1 MKVNEKIRFLR
12 EHQHLTQDEMAERL
26 GMSTNGYAKIE
37 RGETRLT
44 IPKLEQIVEVLDTD
58 ILELISL
65 GEKNIIYFN
74 GSENNNSTN
83 IINPCSQDLVIEI
96 VQLKKSIEH
105 QQEIIDAKNELITSQ
120 KSQIES
126 LQKLIN
132 KLSK

>member
-12 EHQHLTQDEMAERL
+12 ESKSLTQDEMAERL

-44 IPKLEQIVEVLDTD
+44 IPKLEQIVEVFDTD

-65 GEKNIIYFN
+65 GENKVVYIQDSDNHSI
-74 GSENNNSTN
+74 N
-83 IINPCSQDLVIEI
+83 IINPTSQDLATEI
-96 VQLKKSIEH
+96 IQLKQTISH
-105 QQEIIDAKNELITSQ
+105 QQEMLDAKNELISLQ
-120 KSQIES
+120 KSQLEA
-126 LQKLIN
+126 LQKVVD

>member
-83 IINPCSQDLVIEI
+83 IINPCSQDLVVEI

-105 QQEIIDAKNELITSQ
+105 QQEIIAAKNELITSQ
-120 KSQIES
+120 KTQIES
-126 LQKLIN
+126 LQKVID